1 MKNNV
6 QKALSKKLSQKT
18 NSYVRV
24 ANISFTLSL
33 LLFAIVVIFVW
44 NQYQQIKVNFVDNE
58 KTHAIQIS
66 GKLTDDGYTVVNGTF
81 KTEIEQ
87 LLDSKG
93 LTDEYECFSIY
104 QFISMPAVEEL
115 KEQKEQTMCIIS
127 VDDIGQPYIM
137 PTFSM
142 KNGYLYTE
150 NPVASTYGL
159 LLGKITVKEDGIYEE
174 DAEYP
179 YEIKTVDIKDT
190 EVTYQEYDEE
200 YQLIKGYVNYNT
212 FCELFKNV
220 TGEEFQADSDALDA
234 YGMNPIK
241 KVVVYV
247 DDITK
252 VEDIAK
258 VLNKEGYGTN
268 FVFASFDE
276 IGDSLGT
283 SLVVMS
289 TISAL
294 LLLVTIIILLLAWK
308 NYISLLSKDIGIL
321 KQMGY
326 KNDFIKKVYSM
337 SFGKSFLMSLVV
349 VLLVSCVMALIILG
363 VKQIPFILALLGLI
377 IVLIIFAYLIVSEV
391 FLRRV
396 LKRNILDLIKTKTF
410 E

>member
-66 GKLTDDGYTVVNGTF
+66 GKLTDDGYTAVNGTF
-81 KTEIEQ
+81 KPEIEQ
-87 LLDSKG
+87 LLNSKG
-93 LTDEYECFSIY
+93 LSDEYKCFSIY
-104 QFISMPAVEEL
+104 QFISMPAVDEL
-115 KEQKEQTMCIIS
+115 KDQHDQTMCIIS
-127 VDDIGQPYIM
+127 VDDIGQQYIM

-142 KNGYLYTE
+142 EDGYLYTE
-150 NPVASTYGL
+150 NPIASTYNL
-159 LLGKITVKEDGIYEE
+159 RLGKITVKEDGLYEE
-174 DAEYP
+174 DLASP
-179 YEIKTVDIKDT
+179 FGLKTVDINDA
-190 EVTYQEYDEE
+190 EVTFQDYDEE
-200 YQLIKGYVNYNT
+200 YQLIKGYVNYATYSN
-212 FCELFKNV
+212 LFKTV
-220 TGEEFQADSDALDA
+220 TGEAFQPDSIMPDK
-234 YGMNPIK
+234 YGANPVKRVI
-241 KVVVYV
+241 VYV

-283 SLVVMS
+283 SLVVMA

-337 SFGKSFLMSLVV
+337 SFGKSFLMSLLV

-363 VKQIPFILALLGLI
+363 VKQIPFILALLALI